1 MSRFLL
7 GLLAISIEHE
17 ESGGSQLPTLK
28 TLQFAAK
35 TTAVTGDLWGC
46 DLDEAS
52 VDEASLGDF
61 EVATS

>member
-17 ESGGSQLPTLK
+17 ESGGSQLPTFK
-28 TLQFAAK
+28 TLQFVAN
-35 TTAVTGDLWGC
+35 TTTVAGDLWGC
-46 DLDEAS
+46 DLDDAS
-52 VDEASLGDF
+52 VDEAS